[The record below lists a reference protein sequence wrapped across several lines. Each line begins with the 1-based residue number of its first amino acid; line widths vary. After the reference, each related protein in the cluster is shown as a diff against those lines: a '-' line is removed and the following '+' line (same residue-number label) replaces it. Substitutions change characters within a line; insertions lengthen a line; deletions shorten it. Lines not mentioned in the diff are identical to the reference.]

1 MRLVYV
7 GLGWVAGII
16 LAAQITT
23 PGIWIGLSV
32 ALLIVV
38 GAAWDSR
45 YRWLNLALLALALGG
60 LRYSFVPDGSLV
72 AYWNNT
78 GGLTIDGIVTDEPDI
93 RDDRTLLR
101 VEVDRINRGGVL
113 YETSGVVMVR
123 APRRVEAIYGDRIT
137 ATGQLYTPA
146 SYDTFSYADYLARH
160 NVYSLMDHARIE
172 IVSGGHGWTPRAT
185 LYDLRR
191 QTIDTIGQYLPE
203 PQASLLTG
211 ILLGY
216 ERGISP
222 EISDAFSVVGASH
235 VVAISGFNMVIIAG
249 VVMGVLGAF
258 MPNRRG
264 LAATLGILV
273 MVSYTL
279 FAGASPPVLR
289 AAFMSGVLIVA
300 QALNRRTYVP
310 TSLALTVLVLSLL
323 DPNVLWDVGFQLS
336 FFAVLGLAIFV
347 NPLQKLLDTGLA
359 VLFPQGT
366 ATRASSIL
374 TEPVVVTLAAQITT
388 LPLIV
393 LYFQRLSL
401 VSLPVNLLIVPVQ
414 AYLLILGGLATMV
427 ALVLPPL
434 AQVLYWFDL
443 LLLSWT
449 IGVVESF
456 AAFPFA
462 ETTIAVEPTL
472 IIVYYVVLIGWTLMH
487 ATQPDWWLALGRLVR
502 QRMVVTAIVFAGVAL
517 LVLMAAIARSRPDD
531 RLHVW
536 FLDVGHSNAILVQSP
551 GGAHL
556 LVDGGRYPSRLLTA
570 IGDRLPFIDRDIEM
584 LVITQPDEFDTGAI
598 PAVLNRYDIGVVLTN
613 GQPNLGEAFAEIADR
628 LIDQQVLDPT
638 AGYRVDLSDGTRI
651 EILHPQST
659 PELGSPLDESPLVVR
674 LSYGDVSF
682 LLTGDLSTD
691 GQASLLDAGTW
702 PVASVMQLPQHGTA
716 RSLLPEFLDAVQPQM
731 VVVQA
736 DRANRR
742 GDPDPDVLALL
753 PESVPVLRTDE
764 YGVVHFWTDGETLW
778 SDGYMK

>member
-16 LAAQITT
+16 LSAQFAT
-23 PGIWIGLSV
+23 PGIWTGLSV
-32 ALLIVV
+32 ALLIVTV
-38 GAAWDSR
+38 VAWDSR

-60 LRYSFVPDGSLV
+60 LRYSFVPDGGLV

-78 GGLTIDGIVTDEPDI
+78 GGLTIDGIVTAEPDI

-113 YETSGVVMVR
+113 YETSGIVMVR
-123 APRRVEAIYGDRIT
+123 APRRVEAVYGDRIT

-222 EISDAFSVVGASH
+222 EVSDAFSVVGASH

-300 QALNRRTYVP
+300 QALKRRTYVP

-323 DPNVLWDVGFQLS
+323 DPNILWDVGFQLS

-347 NPLQKLLDTGLA
+347 NPMQKLLDTGLA
-359 VLFPQGT
+359 GLFPQGA

-401 VSLPVNLLIVPVQ
+401 VSLLVNLLIVPVQ

-449 IGVVESF
+449 IDVVETF
-456 AAFPFA
+456 ATLPFA
-462 ETTIAVEPTL
+462 ETAIMVEPAL

-487 ATQPDWWLALGRLVR
+487 ATQPNWWLALGRFVR
-502 QRMVVTAIVFAGVAL
+502 QRTVVTATAFAGVTL

-536 FLDVGHSNAILVQSP
+536 FLDVGHSNAVLVQSP

-570 IGDRLPFIDRDIEM
+570 IGDRLPFIDRDIEL
-584 LVITQPDEFDTGAI
+584 LVISQPDEFDTAAL
-598 PAVLNRYDIGVVLTN
+598 PAVLNRYAVGVVLTN
-613 GQPNLGEAFAEIADR
+613 GQPNLGEAFAEIADKM
-628 LIDQQVLDPT
+628 IDQQVLDPT
-638 AGYRVDLSDGTRI
+638 AGYSIDLSDGTHI

-674 LSYGDVSF
+674 LSYGNVSF
-682 LLTGDLSTD
+682 LLTGDLSAD
-691 GQASLLDAGTW
+691 GQVAMLDAGIW

-716 RSLLPEFLDAVQPQM
+716 RSLLPEFLDAVQPQA
-731 VVVQA
+731 VVIQA

-764 YGVVHFWTDGETLW
+764 NGVVHLWTDGKTLW
-778 SDGYMK
+778 SDS